1 METITTILSLVR
13 PNCYMGSIDIK
24 DAYYGVPVCEEDQK
38 YLKFNFDGQLFQFT
52 CLPNGLC
59 SGPRKFTKLLK
70 GRLASLREIGHVIS
84 AYIDDIFN
92 LGMTYQE
99 CQQNIAD
106 TINLLDSLGFII
118 HPDKSKFIPSKEVT
132 CLGYVINSETMT
144 VKLTADKKVKIK
156 EACKSLTASKDHT
169 IRYVA
174 KVIGMLTASFPA
186 VKYGKL
192 HFTDLEK
199 CKSQTVKYNNGC
211 YDSIMQLD
219 ESALEDVNWWIG
231 NIDQAYNDIYHGSPS
246 SSLITDASKS
256 GWGAIFDSTKTNGLW
271 SISES
276 LEHVNIQELKAILYG
291 LIALVDQTGLHIKV
305 QSDNTTSVSGVN
317 KMGTSHSQDCNTIV
331 KLIWQ
336 FAKSNNLWLPATHIP
351 GIFNKVADTESRKH
365 EYNLQCKL
373 NEIYFQQIPHWFG
386 KSPEIDLFASRINY
400 QIKPFLSYKPDPEA
414 FAVNAFLLNW
424 NRWFFYAF
432 PPFCLISR
440 ILQKVY
446 FDKAEGIIVVP
457 KWPNQPW
464 YSFLSKMLVHKPIV
478 LPPRRDLL
486 LLPSKPQE
494 SHPLHQHLQIMTC
507 HISGK
512 V

>member
-1 METITTILSLVR
+1 MTIDFEDKPDVSYKPNQFANKEFAAVASEIKKLLAKGIIKKSSHEEGEIVSPIFLREKPDGSHRLILNLKETNKFVKNFHFKMETITTILSLVR

-24 DAYYGVPVCEEDQK
+24 DAYYSAPVCEEDQR
-38 YLKFNFDGQLFQFT
+38 YLKFIFDGQLFQFT

-59 SGPRKFTKLLK
+59 SGPRKFTKRLK
-70 GRLASLREIGHVIS
+70 GPLASLREIGRVIS

-118 HPDKSKFIPSKEVT
+118 HPDKSKFIASKEVT

-156 EACKSLTASKDHT
+156 ETCKSLTASKDHT

-174 KVIGMLTASFPA
+174 NVIGMLTASFPA

-192 HFTDLEK
+192 HFRDLENVNPK
-199 CKSQTVKYNNGC
+199 LLSITNGC

-276 LEHVNIQELKAILYG
+276 PEHVNILELRAILFG
-291 LIALVDQTGLHIKV
+291 LMALVDQTGLHIKV
-305 QSDNTTSVSGVN
+305 LSDNTTAVSGVN

-336 FAKSNNLWLPATHIP
+336 FAKSNNLWLSATHIP

-365 EYNLQCKL
+365 EYNLEWKL
-373 NEIYFQQIPHWFG
+373 NEIYFNKSLIGLG
-386 KSPEIDLFASRINY
+386 KAQKLICL
-400 QIKPFLSYKPDPEA
+400 Q
-414 FAVNAFLLNW
+414 AV
-424 NRWFFYAF
+424 
-432 PPFCLISR
+432 
-440 ILQKVY
+440 
-446 FDKAEGIIVVP
+446 
-457 KWPNQPW
+457 
-464 YSFLSKMLVHKPIV
+464 
-478 LPPRRDLL
+478 
-486 LLPSKPQE
+486 
-494 SHPLHQHLQIMTC
+494 
-507 HISGK
+507 
-512 V
+512 